1 MLKDKRIL
9 KARADIA
16 EAERKVFEA
25 KEIVNKKRA
34 ELVAAYEEVFEENVC
49 KKGERLVCKNGR
61 IDGFYKGFRF
71 FCGSI
76 DLVLCPAKKDGTMSK
91 VERYCYQPDDIIEEF
106 LEKQQ

>member
-16 EAERKVFEA
+16 EAEQKVLEA

-49 KKGERLVCKNGR
+49 KKGERFIYKNK
-61 IDGFYKGFRF
+61 IDGFFKGFRF
-71 FCGSI
+71 AYGSL
-76 DLVLCPAKKDGTMSK
+76 DLIWCPVKKDGTMSNS
-91 VERYCYQPDDIIEEF
+91 ERYVYQPDNIIEEF
-106 LEKQQ
+106 LEKQK

>member
-16 EAERKVFEA
+16 EAEQKVLEA

-34 ELVAAYEEVFEENVC
+34 ELVAAYEEVFEENIC
-49 KKGERLVCKNGR
+49 KKGERFVCKNRR

-71 FCGSI
+71 AYGSI
-76 DLVLCPAKKDGTMSK
+76 YLIWCSAKKDGTMSK
-91 VERYCYQPDDIIEEF
+91 VEHYEYHADRVIEEF
-106 LEKQQ
+106 LEKTE